1 MATTRLL
8 FACLAILLAVAPR
21 EPRAETRPLPKPDEV
36 FAIAVKPQAK
46 QLPAHFTP
54 ESLLRDLPSLKPAY
68 LVQPIGGKVWSQSGV
83 IVLKTGKVL
92 FWRSYRDDV
101 IAVETGGAPILYVRD
116 P

>member
-8 FACLAILLAVAPR
+8 YACLAILLAAAPR
-21 EPRAETRPLPKPDEV
+21 DLRAETPPLPKPEEV

-54 ESLLRDLPSLKPAY
+54 ESLLRALPSLKPAY
-68 LVQPIGGKVWSQSGV
+68 LMQPIGGKIWSQSGV
-83 IVLKTGKVL
+83 IVLKTGAVL

-116 P
+116 R

>member
-1 MATTRLL
+1 MAITRLL
-8 FACLAILLAVAPR
+8 FACLAILLTAAPWGL
-21 EPRAETRPLPKPDEV
+21 RAESPPLPKPNEV

-46 QLPAHFTP
+46 QLPVHFTP
-54 ESLLRDLPSLKPAY
+54 ELLLQALPSLKPAY